1 MKLAAH
7 ELNDLNELTM
17 SCVNSITNMA
27 YMLQHVQDPEFK
39 SILER
44 HFPYHI
50 RDYNMKASFINQTE
64 GATKELKLFKEDGHL
79 NDFTHSPMTQYPPV
93 QPRTVVQD
101 FNDREMA
108 TAYLLTLKRA
118 GREYAYSAM
127 EAANPEL
134 RSFHQTAFM
143 MSCSHAY
150 DMWQYMVT
158 KGYYPLEQADPN
170 MVSKIGAIYQVVPED
185 QEQIQQYLKQY
196 QGQNPIAGESDQLY
210 Q

>member
-7 ELNDLNELTM
+7 ELQDLNELTL
-17 SCVNSITNMA
+17 SCVNSITNMG

-39 SILER
+39 SILEK
-44 HFPYHI
+44 HFPFHI
-50 RDYNMKASFINQTE
+50 RDYNMKVEFLTQAN
-64 GATKELKLFKEDGHL
+64 GATKELPLLKDNGQLS
-79 NDFTHSPMTQYPPV
+79 NNTVSPVGQYPPV
-93 QPRTVVQD
+93 QPRTMVD
-101 FNDREMA
+101 NMNDREMA

-134 RSFHQTAFM
+134 RAFLQTAFN

-150 DMWQYMVT
+150 DMWQYMVK
-158 KGYYPLEQADPN
+158 KGYYALEPADQT
-170 MVSKIGAIYQVVPED
+170 MVAKVGAMYQVVPENGP
-185 QEQIQQYLKQY
+185 QFQYLYQY
-196 QGQNPIAGESDQLY
+196 QNPSHGTSEQLY